1 MVMSVWLTW
10 IIYGIK
16 NIRKWIVIQFIL
28 FYIVLWIIMY
38 YGLQI
43 LIIRNNHEY
52 GVLMDYK

>member
-1 MVMSVWLTW
+1 MVMSVWRTW

-16 NIRKWIVIQFIL
+16 NIGKWIVIQFIL
-28 FYIVLWIIMY
+28 FYIIFWIIMY